1 MIILPGQT
9 RDTHRQNL
17 RQRAFCAGCHGFKW
31 DSCAPAALLGG
42 LGGQITDMNGG
53 VLSYHSLAEQAN
65 PAGGVVA
72 SAADHWRFLG
82 HAIEH
87 SSAAVAAGADATGVR
102 TATAQRKEEE
112 AAEGLA
118 GLRARLADAARTLT
132 LTCNGSGT
140 TGVAGNDS
148 SGGGGGGG
156 KVDSGGAS
164 AKL

>member
-1 MIILPGQT
+1 
-9 RDTHRQNL
+9 
-17 RQRAFCAGCHGFKW
+17 
-31 DSCAPAALLGG
+31 
-42 LGGQITDMNGG
+42 MNGG

-87 SSAAVAAGADATGVR
+87 SSVTVAAGADATGVR

-118 GLRARLADAARTLT
+118 GLRARLADAAR
-132 LTCNGSGT
+132 NGSGT

-148 SGGGGGGG
+148 SGGGGGG

>member
-31 DSCAPAALLGG
+31 DSCAPAALLGA

-112 AAEGLA
+112 AVEGLA
-118 GLRARLADAARTLT
+118 GLRARLADAAR
-132 LTCNGSGT
+132 NGSGT
-140 TGVAGNDS
+140 TGVAGTDS
-148 SGGGGGGG
+148 SGGDGGGG

>member
-1 MIILPGQT
+1 L
-9 RDTHRQNL
+9 RQNVF
-17 RQRAFCAGCHGFKW
+17 RAGCHGFKW
-31 DSCAPAALLGG
+31 DSCAPAALLGA

-112 AAEGLA
+112 AA
-118 GLRARLADAARTLT
+118 DAAR
-132 LTCNGSGT
+132 NGSGT
-140 TGVAGNDS
+140 TGVAGTDS
-148 SGGGGGGG
+148 SGGGGGG

>member
-31 DSCAPAALLGG
+31 DSCAPAALLGA

-118 GLRARLADAARTLT
+118 GLRAILADAAR
-132 LTCNGSGT
+132 NGSGT
-140 TGVAGNDS
+140 TGVAGTDS
-148 SGGGGGGG
+148 SGGGG

>member
-1 MIILPGQT
+1 
-9 RDTHRQNL
+9 
-17 RQRAFCAGCHGFKW
+17 
-31 DSCAPAALLGG
+31 
-42 LGGQITDMNGG
+42 MNGG

-112 AAEGLA
+112 EAEGLA
-118 GLRARLADAARTLT
+118 GLRARLADAAR
-132 LTCNGSGT
+132 TCNGSGT